1 MGFGINDQATK
12 PTIDNSFG
20 LLTCISKTEI
30 QKNMNIF
37 QTYCNEKI
45 IFLVAFLDS

>member
-30 QKNMNIF
+30 QKK
-37 QTYCNEKI
+37 YEY
-45 IFLVAFLDS
+45 LSDLL